1 MKPGVMLKDEN
12 EGPYKPDNG
21 IMNSG
26 LAASATGAGVVSAIA
41 ACNVSSRRPSILA
54 SRSVLFA
61 CSRSLSSTCV
71 SAGIRPSWSVFC
83 KRPSRLASR
92 RACFACERSCS
103 VSKSPLAA
111 GAATAAGIV
120 ARTSSSFP
128 LALALMRMSFACT
141 RSASRS
147 PSPCGAPPFRS
158 ASTASSFPS
167 TLAPI
172 SVSLAF
178 FRISSSLPSAGAC
191 DPFMSARITSSLPSL
206 LESTRMPLAFMRSSS
221 SPCLSAG
228 AALRFERALSNL
240 PSLLASIRF
249 FLANSRIPAIASA
262 GGGAAALAA
271 PSTGASACFSATGA
285 GGGPTRVSWFSFFRS
300 ISEMNPAGSF
310 GFSLSTACMASE
322 RRISR
327 LCSSRYCLASCTF
340 GLTFFAAAL
349 SPSPSVLPTLTR
361 KGIAAVSGPHE
372 ILISCSPSVSGLMP
386 MLALPIRL
394 NTSTLPKRLSPM
406 AFLVNL

>member
-191 DPFMSARITSSLPSL
+191 DPFMSARTTSSLPSL
-206 LESTRMPLAFMRSSS
+206 LESTRMPLA
-221 SPCLSAG
+221 
-228 AALRFERALSNL
+228 LRFERALSNL
-240 PSLLASIRF
+240 PSPLASIRF

-271 PSTGASACFSATGA
+271 PSAGASACFSATGA